1 MNSKGAGAFL
11 QPHYLSEGIEL
22 MRIVWFL
29 LILVFSFSATADPSN
44 DFEKLKSLVGEWK
57 KEGSD
62 SKDFYISFQSSANG
76 SVLIENWI
84 YKGASHSFT
93 VYHLDGE
100 SLLATHYCPQ
110 GNQPRLKLGKSSDP
124 NSISFEFQDATNLK
138 SLKDSHQHSLSFE
151 FLDNNTILRNESYS
165 KAGKLTPASLNL
177 VRQ

>member
-1 MNSKGAGAFL
+1 
-11 QPHYLSEGIEL
+11 

-29 LILVFSFSATADPSN
+29 MILAFSYSAKSDPSS
-44 DFEKLKSLVGEWK
+44 DFDKLKSLVGDWK

-62 SKDFYISFQSSANG
+62 GSDFYISFQSGANG
-76 SVLIENWI
+76 SVLMENWI
-84 YKGASHSFT
+84 YKDASHSFT
-93 VYHLDGE
+93 VYHLDGG

-110 GNQPRLKLGKSSDP
+110 GNQPRLKVEKSSDP
-124 NSISFEFQDATNLK
+124 NIISFEFQDATNLK

-165 KAGKLTPASLNL
+165 KAGKLTPTSLNL

>member
-1 MNSKGAGAFL
+1 
-11 QPHYLSEGIEL
+11 

-29 LILVFSFSATADPSN
+29 LILTFSLSATADPGS
-44 DFEKLKSLVGEWK
+44 DFERLKSLVGVWK

-62 SKDFYISFQSSANG
+62 SSNFYISFQSSANG
-76 SVLIENWI
+76 SVLMENWV

-110 GNQPRLKLGKSSDP
+110 GNQPRLKLQKSRDP
-124 NSISFEFQDATNLK
+124 NSISFEFLDATNLE
-138 SLKDSHQHSLSFE
+138 SVKDSHQHSLSFE
-151 FLDNNTILRNESYS
+151 FLDGDKVIRNESYS
-165 KAGKLTPASLNL
+165 KGGELTPTSLNL